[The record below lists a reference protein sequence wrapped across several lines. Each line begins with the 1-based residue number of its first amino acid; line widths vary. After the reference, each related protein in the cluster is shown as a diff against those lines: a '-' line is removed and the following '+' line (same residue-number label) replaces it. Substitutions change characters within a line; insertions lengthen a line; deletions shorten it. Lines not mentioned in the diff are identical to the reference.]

1 MEGPNGRN
9 RVPEKL
15 PAVERA
21 PVFEACDRAL
31 LQTVELMQPEL
42 ILGVGKFAE
51 KKAQQVVGHLDV
63 QIGSVPH
70 PSPAS
75 PIANRGW
82 SPLMDAALKEL
93 GVR

>member
-15 PAVERA
+15 PKSERKPLFA
-21 PVFEACDRAL
+21 ACDRAL
-31 LQTVELMQPEL
+31 VATVELLQPEY
-42 ILGVGKFAE
+42 IVGVGKFAE
-51 KKAQQVVGHLDV
+51 KKAKQVVGHLGLT
-63 QIGSVPH
+63 IGSVPH

-82 SPLMDAALKEL
+82 SPLMTRGLTEL
-93 GVR
+93 GVL